1 MQFFDLPY
9 PESQQRPAPR
19 KQEKAIQEPE
29 VKIGRRYRS
38 DRLRAS
44 VIDRTSGTRKR
55 SPSMNAREGGKHPF
69 FFLNLVGIL
78 ILAAGLCIGF
88 LAFMKGSHNAFIPC
102 LIACLI
108 LLYLN

>member
-9 PESQQRPAPR
+9 PDSQQKSAPKR
-19 KQEKAIQEPE
+19 QEKAIQESE

-44 VIDRTSGTRKR
+44 VIDRTSGIRKR
-55 SPSMNAREGGKHPF
+55 SHSMNAREGGKHSF

-78 ILAAGLCIGF
+78 LLAAGLCIGF
-88 LAFMKGSHNAFIPC
+88 LAFMKGYWNAFIPC
-102 LIACLI
+102 LIACLV